1 MINELSMGEISE
13 ENKGKEIH
21 PERKLSDE
29 QKEKLQ
35 ETKEVFDKQC
45 QFIINGLENN
55 TTLPDFY
62 EDSSNKLDEIL
73 KGVVEK
79 SDDPE
84 VINNLVE
91 AINVNRKIFVDHF
104 ESKSNTDFFNAVD
117 NAKSEKGENLEIG
130 KVEANNSEECI
141 NSILNG
147 EIDYQKT
154 REELERIDK
163 EITGAMKKM
172 TVKPLALQHR
182 IAKKFLEEAEKGDE
196 SKKIVFA
203 AMAKNVLK
211 NYKVMI
217 QSPDMRKVLNIDS
230 FTGEP
235 ILKLDKL
242 EEELKEFTEEKNQGE
257 RVGEL
262 LKKKEELLK
271 ELEKIDQQIEI

>member
-1 MINELSMGEISE
+1 MINELSIGEISE

-62 EDSSNKLDEIL
+62 KDSSNKLDEIL

-130 KVEANNSEECI
+130 KVEANNPEECI
-141 NSILNG
+141 NSILNR

-163 EITGAMKKM
+163 EITRMIEKM
-172 TVKPLALQHR
+172 TIKPLALQHR

-196 SKKIVFA
+196 SKKIVFT

-235 ILKLDKL
+235 ILESDKL
-242 EEELKEFTEEKNQGE
+242 EEELKEFNRGKNKGEGIEK
-257 RVGEL
+257 L

-271 ELEKIDQQIEI
+271 ELKKIDRQIGN